1 MCGTKGYLKQRRRR
15 RFTTKMTTLK
25 VLGAFALCL
34 VVASA
39 ASVNVDTNTIQD
51 SEGYGFE
58 ECLRKDSISCVQH
71 QVYRHLRSFFDQKSV
86 ELPGGF
92 SLVKEGE
99 VARDGRSAE
108 EVLPQGAVEDREE
121 ALETFAVQKA
131 TEFFSERSLR
141 WNVAPIVSDVSASA
155 RALMDY
161 VPAELKAKV
170 TNFMT
175 EGRGKK
181 KKIIRALIPVLL
193 AAKMKIVG
201 FLGLAYVIIALIA
214 KKAIL
219 ASLVSLA
226 ISGFIA
232 LRKLLGNQSHGHEVK
247 EVHAE
252 YAPHG
257 WSGGYSSGG
266 WDGGDAHGSYSSPVA
281 HALAYNGQKPI
292 SRR

>member
-1 MCGTKGYLKQRRRR
+1 
-15 RFTTKMTTLK
+15 MTGNTFKL
-25 VLGAFALCL
+25 LGAFALCL

-39 ASVNVDTNTIQD
+39 ASVDTNTIQD

-99 VARDGRSAE
+99 AARDGRSAE
-108 EVLPQGAVEDREE
+108 EALPQGAVEERED
-121 ALETFAVQKA
+121 ALEQFAVQKA

-141 WNVAPIVSDVSASA
+141 WNVQPLVSDVSAGA

-175 EGRGKK
+175 EG
-181 KKIIRALIPVLL
+181 
-193 AAKMKIVG
+193 
-201 FLGLAYVIIALIA
+201 
-214 KKAIL
+214 
-219 ASLVSLA
+219 
-226 ISGFIA
+226 
-232 LRKLLGNQSHGHEVK
+232 E
-247 EVHAE
+247 
-252 YAPHG
+252 
-257 WSGGYSSGG
+257 
-266 WDGGDAHGSYSSPVA
+266 
-281 HALAYNGQKPI
+281 
-292 SRR
+292 

>member
-1 MCGTKGYLKQRRRR
+1 
-15 RFTTKMTTLK
+15 
-25 VLGAFALCL
+25 
-34 VVASA
+34 
-39 ASVNVDTNTIQD
+39 
-51 SEGYGFE
+51 
-58 ECLRKDSISCVQH
+58 
-71 QVYRHLRSFFDQKSV
+71 
-86 ELPGGF
+86 
-92 SLVKEGE
+92 
-99 VARDGRSAE
+99 
-108 EVLPQGAVEDREE
+108 
-121 ALETFAVQKA
+121 
-131 TEFFSERSLR
+131 
-141 WNVAPIVSDVSASA
+141 
-155 RALMDY
+155 
-161 VPAELKAKV
+161 
-170 TNFMT
+170 
-175 EGRGKK
+175 
-181 KKIIRALIPVLL
+181 
-193 AAKMKIVG
+193 MKIVG